1 MKICTVS
8 QSFYP
13 YIGGVTRYLQ
23 ALGRRMIDRGDE
35 MIVVH
40 LKTPEMPDF
49 EVVDGIR
56 VYRMAETESL
66 RESMEGY
73 LKFKELIIDT
83 THGSKAMPVSVED
96 RFSHG
101 YYDYLGFNVS
111 MYEKVK
117 EVYKAEKFDV
127 LHVHDFQV
135 MPLAFLLK
143 DEIDVPM
150 VFTWHVPFTTVMP
163 ADWREFLVRYM
174 HYYDQIIFSTDEYVR
189 TAVESGLSPERVT
202 KINPFIETAE
212 YKLADEN
219 RFREKFGIPEKD
231 RIVLCISRM
240 DPRKGQ
246 EFLIKAMASVRQKY
260 DDVTCVFIGNG
271 SLSKKL
277 IGGGRSDRLED
288 LKKLTESLGLKEKVH
303 FLGKVSQE
311 DLMQAYDS
319 CDMVVL
325 PSVNEGFGLVLSEA
339 MCFGKPLIGSN
350 IGGIPEQIIDGVNG
364 YLFRPTDHEE
374 LAQYV
379 LSLVEHP
386 EIGKQM
392 GAIGKEL
399 VHMRFCVERG
409 FKDHCE
415 IYDNIFLQKRVK
427 DSASAESSM
436 LTE

>member
-13 YIGGVTRYLQ
+13 YVGGVTRYLQ
-23 ALGRRMIDRGDE
+23 ALGSRMIARGDE

-40 LKTPEMPDF
+40 FKTPEMPDF

-66 RESMEGY
+66 RESIEGY
-73 LKFKELIIDT
+73 LKFKELILDT
-83 THGSKAMPVSVED
+83 THGSQAAPVSVEE
-96 RFSHG
+96 RFDHG

-117 EVYKAEKFDV
+117 EVYREEKFDI

-135 MPLAFLLK
+135 MPLAFLLR

-150 VFTWHVPFTTVMP
+150 IFTWHIPFTPVMS

-174 HYYDQIIFSTDEYVR
+174 RYYDQIIFSTDEYVR
-189 TAVESGLSPERVT
+189 TAVESGLSPDRVC

-212 YKLADEN
+212 YAFAGEN
-219 RFREKFGIPEKD
+219 RFREKFGIPAKD

-246 EFLIKAMASVRQKY
+246 EYLIRALARVRAKHP
-260 DDVTCVFIGNG
+260 DVSCVFIGNG

-277 IGGGRSDRLED
+277 LGRTGRLEE
-288 LKKLTESLGLKEKVH
+288 LKKLAADLGQQEKVY

-311 DLMQAYDS
+311 DLLAAYDA

-325 PSVNEGFGLVLSEA
+325 PSINEGFGLVLSEA

-350 IGGIPEQIIDGVNG
+350 VGGIPEQIVDGMNG
-364 YLFRPTDHEE
+364 YLFKPTDHEE
-374 LAQYV
+374 LAHYI
-379 LSLVEHP
+379 LSLLEHP
-386 EIGKQM
+386 EVGRQM

-399 VHMRFCVERG
+399 VHMKFCVERG
-409 FKDHCE
+409 YLDHCE
-415 IYDNIFLQKRVK
+415 VYDNIFLQKRLK
-427 DSASAESSM
+427 TKAGPEGSM

>member
-13 YIGGVTRYLQ
+13 YVGGVTRYLQ
-23 ALGRRMIDRGDE
+23 ALGRRLIERGDE
-35 MIVVH
+35 MVVVH
-40 LKTPEMPDF
+40 LKTPDMPDF

-56 VYRMAETESL
+56 VYRLAETDSL
-66 RESMEGY
+66 RESMDGY

-83 THGSKAMPVSVED
+83 THGSKAVPVSVED

-150 VFTWHVPFTTVMP
+150 VFTWHIPFTAVMS
-163 ADWREFLVRYM
+163 AEWREFMVRYM
-174 HYYDQIIFSTDEYVR
+174 HYYDQVIFSTDEYVR
-189 TAVESGLSPERVT
+189 TAVESGLNPERVT

-212 YKLADEN
+212 YKVTGDN
-219 RFREKFGIPEKD
+219 YFRKKYDIPDRD

-246 EFLIKAMASVRQKY
+246 EYLIKAMALVREKY
-260 DDVTCVFIGNG
+260 ADVTSVFIGNG
-271 SLSKKL
+271 SLTRKL
-277 IGGGRSDRLED
+277 MGRGGRLEE
-288 LKKLTESLGLKEKVH
+288 LKKLAEGLGLKEKVK

-311 DLMQAYDS
+311 DLLKAYDA
-319 CDMVVL
+319 CDMLVL
-325 PSVNEGFGLVLSEA
+325 PSINEGFGLVLSEA

-364 YLFRPTDHEE
+364 YLFPPTDHEE
-374 LAQYV
+374 LAQYIIA
-379 LSLVEHP
+379 LIEHP
-386 EIGKQM
+386 EVGRQM

-399 VHMRFCVERG
+399 VHMKFCVERG
-409 FKDHCE
+409 FSDHCE
-415 IYDNIFLQKRVK
+415 IYDNIFLKKRTK
-427 DSASAESSM
+427 DAAGAEGM
-436 LTE
+436 PQTE

>member
-13 YIGGVTRYLQ
+13 YVGGVTRYLQ
-23 ALGRRMIDRGDE
+23 ALGRRLIERGDE

-49 EVVDGIR
+49 EIVDGIR
-56 VYRMAETESL
+56 VYRLAETDSL
-66 RESMEGY
+66 RESIDGY
-73 LKFKELIIDT
+73 LKFKELIIDV
-83 THGSKAMPVSVED
+83 THGSKASPVSVED
-96 RFSHG
+96 RFGHG

-117 EVYKAEKFDV
+117 AVYQSERFDV

-150 VFTWHVPFTTVMP
+150 VFTWHIPFTSVMP

-174 HYYDQIIFSTDEYVR
+174 GYYDQVIFSTDEYVR
-189 TAVESGLSPERVT
+189 TAIESGLSPDRVV
-202 KINPFIETAE
+202 KINPFIETGE
-212 YKLADEN
+212 YKLTCEN

-246 EFLIKAMASVRQKY
+246 EYLIKAMEIVHAKHK
-260 DDVTCVFIGNG
+260 DVTCVFIGNG

-277 IGGGRSDRLED
+277 MGRSDRLEQ
-288 LKKLTESLGLKEKVH
+288 LKTLAGSLGLAEKVK

-311 DLMQAYDS
+311 DLLAAYDA

-350 IGGIPEQIIDGVNG
+350 IGGIPEQIVDGVNG

-379 LSLVEHP
+379 LSLIEHP
-386 EIGKQM
+386 EIGMRM

-399 VHMRFCVERG
+399 VHMKFCVERG
-409 FKDHCE
+409 FSDHTE
-415 IYDNIFLQKRVK
+415 IYDNIFLKKRIK
-427 DSASAESSM
+427 DASGPESSM

>member
-1 MKICTVS
+1 
-8 QSFYP
+8 
-13 YIGGVTRYLQ
+13 VTRYLQ
-23 ALGRRMIDRGDE
+23 ALGRRLIERGDE
-35 MIVVH
+35 MLVVH
-40 LKTPEMPDF
+40 LKTPDMPDF

-56 VYRMAETESL
+56 VYRLAETDSL
-66 RESMEGY
+66 RESMDGY
-73 LKFKELIIDT
+73 LKFKELIIDVS
-83 THGSKAMPVSVED
+83 HGSKGTPVSVDD

-111 MYEKVK
+111 MYDKVK
-117 EVYKAEKFDV
+117 AVYQAEKFDV

-150 VFTWHVPFTTVMP
+150 IFTWHIPFTSVMP

-174 HYYDQIIFSTDEYVR
+174 RYYDQIIFSTDEYVR
-189 TAVESGLSPERVT
+189 TAVESGLSPDRVT

-212 YKLADEN
+212 YKVAGEN
-219 RFREKFGIPEKD
+219 RFREKFGVPEKD

-246 EFLIKAMASVRQKY
+246 EFLIKAMANVHAKHQ
-260 DDVTCVFIGNG
+260 DVTCVFIGNG
-271 SLSKKL
+271 SLTRKL
-277 IGGGRSDRLED
+277 MGRSGRLEE
-288 LKKLTESLGLKEKVH
+288 LKTLAESLGLTDKVK

-311 DLMQAYDS
+311 DLLAGYDA

-350 IGGIPEQIIDGVNG
+350 IGGIPEQIVDGVNG

-374 LAQYV
+374 LAQYI
-379 LSLVEHP
+379 LSLIEHP
-386 EIGKQM
+386 EVGKQM

-399 VHMRFCVERG
+399 VHMKFCVERG
-409 FKDHCE
+409 FQDHSE
-415 IYDNIFLQKRVK
+415 IYDNIFLKKRVK
-427 DSASAESSM
+427 DAASAESSM

>member
-13 YIGGVTRYLQ
+13 YVGGVTRYLQ
-23 ALGRRMIDRGDE
+23 ALGSRLIERGDE

-40 LKTPEMPDF
+40 LKTPEMPDY

-56 VYRMAETESL
+56 VYRMAETDSL
-66 RESMEGY
+66 RESMDGY
-73 LKFKELIIDT
+73 LKFKELIIDVS
-83 THGSKAMPVSVED
+83 HGSRGAPVSVDD

-111 MYEKVK
+111 MYDKVK
-117 EVYKAEKFDV
+117 AVYQAEKFDV

-150 VFTWHVPFTTVMP
+150 IFTWHIPFTPVMP

-174 HYYDQIIFSTDEYVR
+174 RYYDQIIFSTDEYVR
-189 TAVESGLSPERVT
+189 TAVESGLSADRVT

-212 YKLADEN
+212 YKVTGEN

-246 EFLIKAMASVRQKY
+246 EFLIKAMANVHAKHP
-260 DDVTCVFIGNG
+260 DVTCVFIGNG
-271 SLSKKL
+271 SMTKKL
-277 IGGGRSDRLED
+277 MGRSGRLEE
-288 LKKLTESLGLKEKVH
+288 LKSLAESLGLTEKVK

-311 DLMQAYDS
+311 DLLAGYDA

-350 IGGIPEQIIDGVNG
+350 IGGIPEQIVDGVNG
-364 YLFRPTDHEE
+364 YLFKPTDHEE

-379 LSLVEHP
+379 LSLIEHP
-386 EIGKQM
+386 EVGKQM

-399 VHMRFCVERG
+399 VHRKFCVERG
-409 FKDHCE
+409 FQDHSE
-415 IYDNIFLQKRVK
+415 IYDNIFLKKRVK
-427 DSASAESSM
+427 DAASAESSM

>member
-13 YIGGVTRYLQ
+13 YVGGVTRYLQ
-23 ALGRRMIDRGDE
+23 ALGRRLIERGDE

-40 LKTPEMPDF
+40 LKTPDMPEF

-56 VYRMAETESL
+56 VYRMAETDSL
-66 RESMEGY
+66 RESMDGY
-73 LKFKELIIDT
+73 LKFKELIIDI
-83 THGSKAMPVSVED
+83 THGSKAVPVSVDD

-111 MYEKVK
+111 MYDKVR
-117 EVYKAEKFDV
+117 EVYRAEKFDV

-150 VFTWHVPFTTVMP
+150 IFTWHIPFTSVMP
-163 ADWREFLVRYM
+163 NDWREFMVRYM
-174 HYYDQIIFSTDEYVR
+174 RYYDQIVFSTDEYVR
-189 TAVESGLSPERVT
+189 TAVESGLSPDRVT

-212 YKLADEN
+212 YKQVGEN
-219 RFREKFGIPEKD
+219 HFREKFGIPEKD
-231 RIVLCISRM
+231 HIVLCISRM

-246 EFLIKAMASVRQKY
+246 EYLIQAMAEVYAKHK
-260 DDVTCVFIGNG
+260 DATCVFIGNG
-271 SLSKKL
+271 SLTKKL
-277 IGGGRSDRLED
+277 MGRSGRVDD
-288 LKKLTESLGLKEKVH
+288 LKKLAESLGLTEKVK

-311 DLMQAYDS
+311 DLLAGYDA

-350 IGGIPEQIIDGVNG
+350 IGGIPEQIVDGVNG
-364 YLFRPTDHEE
+364 YLFRPMDHEE
-374 LAQYV
+374 LAQYI
-379 LSLVEHP
+379 LSLIEHP

-399 VHMRFCVERG
+399 VHMKFCVERG

-415 IYDNIFLQKRVK
+415 IYDNIFLKKRVK
-427 DSASAESSM
+427 DTASAESSM

>member
-13 YIGGVTRYLQ
+13 YVGGVTRYLL
-23 ALGRRMIDRGDE
+23 ALGRRLVERGDE

-40 LKTPEMPDF
+40 LKTPEMPET
-49 EVVDGIR
+49 EVVDGIK
-56 VYRMAETESL
+56 VFRMAESESL
-66 RESMEGY
+66 KESIEGY

-83 THGSKAMPVSVED
+83 THGSKAPVSVEA
-96 RFSHG
+96 RFDHG

-111 MYEKVK
+111 MFEKVK
-117 EVYKAEKFDV
+117 EVYREEKFDI

-150 VFTWHVPFTTVMP
+150 IFTWHIPFTPVMP
-163 ADWREFLVRYM
+163 GDWREFMIRYM
-174 HYYDQIIFSTDEYVR
+174 RYYDQIIFSTDEYVR
-189 TAVESGLSPERVT
+189 TAIESGLSPDRVT
-202 KINPFIETAE
+202 KINPFIETSQ
-212 YKLADEN
+212 YVFRGEN
-219 RFREKFGIPEKD
+219 RFRQKFGIPEKD

-246 EFLIKAMASVRQKY
+246 EYLIKAMAGVVKKHPG
-260 DDVTCVFIGNG
+260 VTCAFIGNG

-277 IGGGRSDRLED
+277 MGGGRADRLEE
-288 LKKLTESLGLKEKVH
+288 LKTLAGSLGLADRVK
-303 FLGKVSQE
+303 FLGNVSHE
-311 DLMQAYDS
+311 DLLQGYDA

-325 PSVNEGFGLVLSEA
+325 PSINEGFGLVLSEA

-374 LAQYV
+374 LAQYII
-379 LSLVEHP
+379 SLIEHP
-386 EIGKQM
+386 EIGQQM

-409 FKDHCE
+409 FKDHCM

-427 DSASAESSM
+427 DSTGTGES
-436 LTE
+436 LQTE

>member
-1 MKICTVS
+1 
-8 QSFYP
+8 
-13 YIGGVTRYLQ
+13 VTRYLQ
-23 ALGRRMIDRGDE
+23 ALGRRLIERGDE

-56 VYRMAETESL
+56 VYRLAETDSL

-73 LKFKELIIDT
+73 LKFKELIIDV
-83 THGSKAMPVSVED
+83 THGSKASPVSVED

-111 MYEKVK
+111 MYDKVK
-117 EVYKAEKFDV
+117 AVFQAEKFDV

-150 VFTWHVPFTTVMP
+150 IFTWHIPFTTVMP

-174 HYYDQIIFSTDEYVR
+174 RYYDQIIFSTDEYVR
-189 TAVESGLSPERVT
+189 TAVESGLSPDRVT

-212 YKLADEN
+212 YKLAGEN

-246 EFLIKAMASVRQKY
+246 EYLIKAMARVNTKY
-260 DDVTCVFIGNG
+260 PDVSCVFIGNG
-271 SLSKKL
+271 SMTKKL
-277 IGGGRSDRLED
+277 MGRSGRLEE
-288 LKKLTESLGLKEKVH
+288 LKALAESLGLTDKVK

-311 DLMQAYDS
+311 DLLAGYDA

-350 IGGIPEQIIDGVNG
+350 IGGIPEQIVDGVNG
-364 YLFRPTDHEE
+364 YLFKPTDHEE
-374 LAQYV
+374 LSQYI
-379 LSLVEHP
+379 LSLIEHP
-386 EIGKQM
+386 EVGKQM

-399 VHMRFCVERG
+399 VHMKFCVERG
-409 FKDHCE
+409 FRDHSE
-415 IYDNIFLQKRVK
+415 VYDNIFLRKRVK
-427 DSASAESSM
+427 DAANAESSM